1 LQFETSG
8 ALRSFR
14 QWKIDSDEKTD
25 GRVRG
30 KVWVLGLAYYK
41 GKSVIL
47 FIKRVL
53 FASDTNFSEEFEGK
67 FGFSVSHT
75 TRVNLLY

>member
-1 LQFETSG
+1 MW
-8 ALRSFR
+8 SFW

-30 KVWVLGLAYYK
+30 KVWILGIAYYK
-41 GKSVIL
+41 GKYVIL
-47 FIKRVL
+47 MLTRFL
-53 FASDTNFSEEFEGK
+53 FKSSNLSKQIEELEGK

-75 TRVNLLY
+75 TGVNLL